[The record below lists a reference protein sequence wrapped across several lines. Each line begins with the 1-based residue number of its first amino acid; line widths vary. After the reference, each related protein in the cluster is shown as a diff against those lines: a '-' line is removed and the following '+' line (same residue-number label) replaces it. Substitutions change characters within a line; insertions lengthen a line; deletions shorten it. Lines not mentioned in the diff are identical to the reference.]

1 MPTLLS
7 VKEVL
12 RFDGAFVVS
21 SLLPYWH
28 RHGARGVLAVE
39 LTSPGATSRGVLDLD
54 AGRLTDD
61 APTMTWTLPQATF
74 AALCQGKASAEA
86 TAAMQFSG
94 PSTSWQLLLAACR
107 PQVRVASAARDV
119 ASEGVLRVKVRDF
132 KRDHEGKAI
141 KGVVLDDHGRPPAP
155 PVEPARAPVDSG
167 KTVAAD
173 PAAFAAANIAAVLAA
188 VGTPR

>member
-28 RHGARGVLAVE
+28 RHGARGVLALE
-39 LTSPGATSRGVLDLD
+39 LTSPGATWRGVLDLD
-54 AGRLTDD
+54 TGRLGD
-61 APTMTWTLPQATF
+61 APPTMTWTLPQATF
-74 AALCQGKASAEA
+74 AALCQGKALPDA
-86 TAAMQFSG
+86 TAAMQVSG

-107 PQVRVASAARDV
+107 PTMRAAGATRDV
-119 ASEGVLRVKVRDF
+119 GSEGVVRVKARDY
-132 KRDHEGKAI
+132 KRDAEGKAI
-141 KGVVLDDHGRPPAP
+141 KGVVLDANGLPPAP
-155 PVEPARAPVDSG
+155 PAEPARVPVDSG

-173 PAAFAAANIAAVLAA
+173 PAAFAAANIAALLASIA
-188 VGTPR
+188 PR